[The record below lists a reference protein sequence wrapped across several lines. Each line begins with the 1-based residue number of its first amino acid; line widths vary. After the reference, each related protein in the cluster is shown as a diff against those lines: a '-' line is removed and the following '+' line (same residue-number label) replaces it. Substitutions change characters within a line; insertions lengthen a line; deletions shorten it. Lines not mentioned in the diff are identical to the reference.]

1 MTVFA
6 DTARTIR
13 LLRRHGVSVL
23 FYFND
28 LDTSTGPLTVN
39 DYKILIDHGW
49 RRCGTLVYKPV
60 NKKTCCPAYTIRCD
74 AEAFRVS
81 KSQKKVLR
89 VMAEFLNKGEVP
101 NAVKKSNNASYPT
114 GCGGDKGDSAG
125 DTSKHSEAVKPKAS
139 GDSEMATTARDPTTS
154 SRSNSA
160 RKKRWKA
167 LQDRMARRAEASGI
181 PFEELMRDYLIRRQ
195 RRLDKN
201 KPKELEHYLSLVQPK
216 EKAKHFLD
224 VRLCRSS
231 PRSTEFDLTF
241 EEEFRL
247 YSDYQITIHH
257 DDATGIEH
265 KGFIKFLVKSPL
277 VSVHDSQAEAAGA
290 PQFGS
295 YHQQYWLDGK
305 RLIAVGVVDLL
316 PGCLSSVYLF
326 YDPKFAFLHLGT
338 YSALREIALVRHF
351 HRTYGPS
358 VASFADFTQYYMG
371 FYIHSCVK
379 MRYKALFSP
388 SYLACP
394 ETYKWV
400 PVEKCQRLLDQG
412 KYARF
417 AELADQQ
424 EEDPDSAVLLLPFSE
439 RLASMLPA
447 KNFTIEGD
455 VIITTVG
462 IAASVIKKQALQVAR
477 EWVQL
482 VGSTGTMRINYVN

>member
-1 MTVFA
+1 NPLLYGEVDDSFCGYCKNN
-6 DTARTIR
+6 TAAKTTWCKHIYWATYCQR
-13 LLRRHGVSVL
+13 LQNTNRSWLASVGA
-23 FYFND
+23 Y
-28 LDTSTGPLTVN
+28 
-39 DYKILIDHGW
+39 
-49 RRCGTLVYKPV
+49 CGTLVYKPV

-160 RKKRWKA
+160 RKKRWK
-167 LQDRMARRAEASGI
+167 
-181 PFEELMRDYLIRRQ
+181 
-195 RRLDKN
+195 
-201 KPKELEHYLSLVQPK
+201 
-216 EKAKHFLD
+216 

-277 VSVHDSQAEAAGA
+277 VAEAAGA

-358 VASFADFTQYYMG
+358 YYMG